1 MKFHGVVRRL
11 PFLFS
16 LLESEAGGLLKE
28 SKVLFLSV
36 SPLNLFSSLAFEQDE
51 IDLPIYW
58 QMFRSDATV
67 KAGVEFI
74 RLSILSRLVGYQ
86 NTAFPKVE
94 EFINLALKSM
104 EGALWDVVQDLL
116 SAIWAGFAI
125 AEVTYKPIG
134 TKIGWK
140 SIRVLNPATVY
151 PGGIETDDKGKIRRV
166 LQRLGQEEIEIPLN
180 RCVIWSFGSE
190 FGNPWGNSLLRPA
203 YSPWLM
209 KQVLIRLWNTHLE
222 RQATPL
228 GIVALPQAEM
238 VVWCPV
244 HQREERNIEA
254 MKHIMED
261 LHNRN
266 SLIYSGGAEVRFER
280 MEGKGEMFESAIRYQ
295 DNQILRA
302 LLIPSLLV
310 TEGEYGTRAQA
321 MVHQEAFQMMLS
333 GIIRELK
340 AVLDEQ
346 VFRPLIELNFGEL
359 SEWGGVVFKPFADSD
374 YAVWADVLRKLT
386 EVGWLSPK
394 DEREIGKVKEIIGWK

>member
-1 MKFHGVVRRL
+1 MLRESGIV
-11 PFLFS
+11 FLYS
-16 LLESEAGGLLKE
+16 T
-28 SKVLFLSV
+28 
-36 SPLNLFSSLAFEQDE
+36 PLNRFSSNPFYEDE

-58 QMFRSDATV
+58 QMLRSDATV

-86 NTAFPKVE
+86 NITHPKVE
-94 EFINLALKSM
+94 NFINLALKSM
-104 EGALWDVVQDLL
+104 EGSLWDVVQDLL
-116 SAIWAGFAI
+116 SAIWAGFSV
-125 AEVTYKPIG
+125 AEVSYKPLG
-134 TKIGWK
+134 AYIGWK
-140 SIRVLNPATVY
+140 RIRVINPVTIY
-151 PGGIETDDKGKIRRV
+151 PTGIETDEKGEIISIKQRV
-166 LQRLGQEEIEIPLN
+166 GQQEIKLPLN
-180 RCVIWSFGSE
+180 RCIIWSFGSE

-203 YSPWLM
+203 YAPWLM
-209 KQVLIRLWNTHLE
+209 KQILIRLWNTHLE

-238 VVWCPV
+238 LVWCPL
-244 HQREERNIEA
+244 HQREERYIEA

-280 MEGKGEMFESAIRYQ
+280 LEGKGEMFESAIRYQ
-295 DNQILRA
+295 DTQILRA

-346 VFRPLIELNFGEL
+346 LFRPLIEMNFGEL
-359 SEWGGVVFKPFADSD
+359 SEYGGAVFKPFADSD

-394 DEREIGKVKEIIGWK
+394 DEKEIEKVKEIIGWK